1 MSSRKPAYEEE
12 PSLAKESADCV
23 VLGESASRA
32 GSAATSRSE
41 RAARRA
47 ALRIQ
52 TELAAQRE
60 KMELFSLEESRK
72 RAAKADEARA
82 RMAAEER
89 QLQEEEEEEAL
100 RQQHQQMQFQL
111 QAEQSVLEAEEL
123 AIALVEEEDRDAQS
137 RQGTDLEVG
146 PEPT

>member
-1 MSSRKPAYEEE
+1 M
-12 PSLAKESADCV
+12 

-52 TELAAQRE
+52 TELAAQQE
-60 KMELFSLEESRK
+60 KMELLSLEESRK
-72 RAAKADEARA
+72 RRAKADEARA

-89 QLQEEEEEEAL
+89 
-100 RQQHQQMQFQL
+100 
-111 QAEQSVLEAEEL
+111 
-123 AIALVEEEDRDAQS
+123 
-137 RQGTDLEVG
+137 
-146 PEPT
+146 